1 MFKPVNRYIQV
12 ELASLSEQETSTGIL
27 LPSDYK
33 PTEDRY
39 TKVKIKSWA
48 DDVRFASILATN
60 SWAIVDKTMIEEL
73 NFDGQ
78 KTSVILDNYILGL
91 LTVKK

>member
-1 MFKPVNRYIQV
+1 MF
-12 ELASLSEQETSTGIL
+12 L
-27 LPSDYK
+27 
-33 PTEDRY
+33 
-39 TKVKIKSWA
+39 
-48 DDVRFASILATN
+48 FASSRIFSLARCDIGTHVASSVGASSRHIATREAN